1 MQKLDQIK
9 IFILIGVTSNSI
21 GIILYLLLNFLNWP
35 RIIILIIC
43 YVFVLKINYFLNKN
57 ITFKKTTKKRP
68 SFYKFSL
75 GYLNIFIFNIIF
87 QTIFVDLIGLDHRI
101 IQFLFLLI
109 SGIISFVFQKKYVF
123 Q

>member
-9 IFILIGVTSNSI
+9 IFILIGITSNSI
-21 GIILYLLLNFLNWP
+21 GIILYLLLNILNWP
-35 RIIILIIC
+35 RIIIIIIC
-43 YVFVLKINYFLNKN
+43 YVIVLKINYFLNKN
-57 ITFKKTTKKRP
+57 ITFNKQIKKRS

-87 QTIFVDLIGLDHRI
+87 QTIFVDFIGLDHRL
-101 IQFLFLLI
+101 IQGIFLLI

-123 Q
+123 K